1 MSAAITK
8 EQIERFVTAWF
19 QALDQ
24 HLPLKEV
31 RRFLADSDLEMVFPE
46 KTVCNLDDFGV
57 WYLGGRFSD
66 GADHLGVTNI
76 FFDEMHGV
84 VSIESKIDGDHAD
97 LDVVVAWTTLWI
109 NPPEPTSKRILLHS
123 TQQWMVRVS
132 EENKNPYGLE
142 IVSYKAEL
150 HYAPGSARLQI

>member
-8 EQIERFVTAWF
+8 EQIERFVAAWF

-31 RRFLADSDLEMVFPE
+31 RRFLADFDLEMIFPE
-46 KTVCNLDDFGV
+46 KMVCNLDDFKV
-57 WYLGGRFSD
+57 WYLGGKFSD
-66 GADHLGVTNI
+66 GDDHPGVTNI

-97 LDVVVAWTTLWI
+97 LDVVVAWTTLWV

-123 TQQWMVRVS
+123 TQKWTVRVP
-132 EENKNPYGLE
+132 EQDKNDYGLE
-142 IVSYKAEL
+142 IVRYNAEL
-150 HYAPGSARLQI
+150 HFAPGSARLS